1 MRNGHMPYG
10 YRIENGIAKIDEE
23 QAEQVRKLCEG
34 YLSGMGLT
42 SAAKEAGFEMA
53 HTGVMRMMLN
63 RHYLGDDFYPQILTE
78 ETQDAIRAERDK
90 RAESLGRKNRQ
101 KTHTAAKLPATRFRM
116 SIPSRKFKDPF
127 EEAEYIFGLIEEEG

>member
-34 YLSGMGLT
+34 YLSGLGLT

-90 RAESLGRKNRQ
+90 RAESLGRKDRQ
-101 KTHTAAKLPATRFRM
+101 KTHAAAKLPATRLRM
-116 SIPSRKFKDPF
+116 NKRSRRFDDPF
-127 EEAEYIFGLIEEEG
+127 LEVEYIFSLIEEEG